1 MKLTK
6 QKRKRGLILT
16 LEGLQKLQSAKLTA
30 EFNENYG
37 NRYTLEDLS
46 ERIGINTAT
55 ISKVLSRED
64 GVDKRTIELF
74 FQAFNLKLDKD
85 CYTNSDQCHHQD
97 WGEATN
103 VSNFYGRTKEIAT
116 LEQLVV
122 QERCKLVAVLG
133 MGGIGKSAL
142 AIKLTEQIK
151 GNFECIIWRSLREAP
166 PIKNIL
172 ASLIQFLSDEQETE
186 ASLPE
191 SIGERISRLI
201 DYLRQHR
208 CLLILDNIESI
219 LQSGSRAGLYR
230 EGYEGYGDLLRRVGE
245 VTHQSC
251 LLLTGREKPKEVA
264 ALEGETLCV
273 RSFLLGGLQA
283 VDGQEILKA
292 KGVFASESESGQL
305 VERYAGNPLALKVV
319 ATTIQDVF
327 CGEIPNF
334 LQQETSVFGD
344 IRELLEQQFTRLS
357 NLEKDALYWL
367 AINRE
372 PVSLSE
378 IREDIVSQIPPQ
390 KLLESLESLVRRSL
404 IEKSAGLFTLQ
415 PVVMEYVTQ
424 RLIDQVCEEI
434 ATENIDLF
442 RCHALMKATAKDY
455 VRDIQIRL
463 IVQPVIDGLLGI
475 FRSKKNLERHLSKIL
490 DNLRERSPLEQSY
503 KAGNVLNLLCHL
515 GTDLSGYNFSDLSIW
530 QVDLRC
536 MKLHDVNFQNANFD
550 RSVFAETFGGVLSV
564 AFSPDGKLL
573 ALGDTNGEIRLYQV
587 SNWQQL
593 LICKGHT
600 NWVLSLAFSPDSSIF
615 ASGSIDH
622 TVKLWDVRTGQ
633 CLKTLCGHEHEI
645 WSVAF
650 SPDANTIASASDD
663 QTIKLWNVRT
673 GQCLKTFLGHRS
685 WVLSVTF
692 SPDGQML
699 MSGSD
704 DHTVRLW
711 DINTGECL
719 KTLQGHLDGIRS
731 IAVRTDGQML
741 ASGSEDHTLK
751 LWDVSTGE
759 CLKTFQGH
767 SNEVYSVAF
776 SPQGDF
782 LASGSFDQTV
792 RLWSVPTGECLKI
805 FHGHSGWVFSVAFS
819 RQSDLLVSG
828 SYDQTVRVWDVS
840 TSECLKN
847 FQGYTN
853 QVLSVAFS
861 PDGQT
866 LASGSHDSL
875 MRLWDVNTGQCLKIF
890 QGHCAAVRSVVFSPD
905 GQTLASCSHDSSIK
919 LWDVNTGQALQTFH
933 GHGAAV
939 WSVAFSSDGQLL
951 ASCSDDQT
959 VRLWDANTGQA
970 LQTFHGHG
978 AAVWSVAFSSDGQL
992 LASCSDDQTV
1002 RLWDANTGQAL
1013 QTFHGHGAAVWSVAF
1028 SPQGTM
1034 LASGALDQTIKLW
1047 DAYTGECKR
1056 TLEGHTSWVLSVAFS
1071 PDGELLASSSYDGT
1085 IKLWYVST
1093 GECCRNLQASTGW
1106 LKSVAFSPDSQRLA
1120 SCSES
1125 NTVKL
1130 WDVSTGQGLRSL
1142 QGHIARVWSV
1152 VFSPDNQILAS
1163 SGDDETIR
1171 LWDTATSECL
1181 KTMKPEQPY
1190 ERMNIMGVTGLTTA
1204 TIATLKVLG
1213 AVTDEKQPIYS
1224 VFQVNEV
1231 HG

>member
-16 LEGLQKLQSAKLTA
+16 LEGLQKLQCAKLTA

-142 AIKLTEQIK
+142 AIKVTEQIK

-283 VDGQEILKA
+283 VDGQEILKV

-327 CGEIPNF
+327 CGDTSNF
-334 LQQETSVFGD
+334 LQQESIVFGD
-344 IRELLEQQFTRLS
+344 IHELLEQQFTRLS
-357 NLEKDALYWL
+357 NLEKDAIYWL

-372 PVSLSE
+372 PISLSK

-475 FRSKKNLERHLSKIL
+475 FRSKKNVEYHLTQIL
-490 DNLRERSPLEQSY
+490 ANLRQTSPLEQSY
-503 KAGNVLNLLCHL
+503 TAGNVLNLLCHM
-515 GTDLSGYNFSDLSIW
+515 GTDLTGYDFSDLSIW

-550 RSVFAETFGGVLSV
+550 RSVFAETFGGVMSV
-564 AFSPDGKLL
+564 AFSHDGKLL
-573 ALGDTNGEIRLYQV
+573 ALGDTNGDIHLRQV
-587 SNWQQL
+587 VDGRQV
-593 LICKGHT
+593 LICKSH
-600 NWVLSLAFSPDSSIF
+600 NSWVISLAFSSDGRIF
-615 ASGSIDH
+615 ASSSGDF
-622 TVKLWDVRTGQ
+622 TVKLWDVETGQ
-633 CLKTLCGHEHEI
+633 CLHTLQEHDSEV

-650 SPDANTIASASDD
+650 SRDGSTLVSGSDD
-663 QTIKLWNVRT
+663 QTIKLWSVPT
-673 GQCLKTFLGHRS
+673 GECLKTLRGHTS
-685 WVLSVTF
+685 WVHSVAF

-699 MSGSD
+699 LSGSD
-704 DHTVRLW
+704 DETVRLW
-711 DINTGECL
+711 DINTDKCL
-719 KTLQGHLDGIRS
+719 KTFQGHRDGIRA
-731 IAVRTDGQML
+731 IAVSPDGQMV
-741 ASGSEDHTLK
+741 ASSSEDQTVK
-751 LWDVSTGE
+751 LWSVRTGE
-759 CLKTFQGH
+759 CLKTFEGH

-776 SPQGDF
+776 NPQGDLLASGSHDQTVKLWDVSTGECKKTFQGHSSWVYSVAFSPQGDL
-782 LASGSFDQTV
+782 LA
-792 RLWSVPTGECLKI
+792 
-805 FHGHSGWVFSVAFS
+805 
-819 RQSDLLVSG
+819 SG
-828 SYDQTVRVWDVS
+828 SYDQTARLWSVH
-840 TSECLKN
+840 TGQCFKT
-847 FQGYTN
+847 FQGYTD
-853 QVLSVAFS
+853 QILSVAFS

-866 LASGSHDSL
+866 LASSSH
-875 MRLWDVNTGQCLKIF
+875 N
-890 QGHCAAVRSVVFSPD
+890 
-905 GQTLASCSHDSSIK
+905 SS
-919 LWDVNTGQALQTFH
+919 
-933 GHGAAV
+933 
-939 WSVAFSSDGQLL
+939 
-951 ASCSDDQT
+951 
-959 VRLWDANTGQA
+959 VRLWNVSTGQVLRT
-970 LQTFHGHG
+970 LQGH
-978 AAVWSVAFSSDGQL
+978 
-992 LASCSDDQTV
+992 
-1002 RLWDANTGQAL
+1002 
-1013 QTFHGHGAAVWSVAF
+1013 HAAVWSVAF
-1028 SPQGTM
+1028 SPDGQM
-1034 LASGALDQTIKLW
+1034 LASGSEDQTVRLW
-1047 DAYTGECKR
+1047 DVTEGKWLKTFQGHRALVWSIAFSPDGQRLASSSEDQTLRLWDVSTSQILK
-1056 TLEGHTSWVLSVAFS
+1056 TLEGHCAAVWSVAFS
-1071 PDGELLASSSYDGT
+1071 PDGRTLASGSHD
-1085 IKLWYVST
+1085 
-1093 GECCRNLQASTGW
+1093 Q
-1106 LKSVAFSPDSQRLA
+1106 
-1120 SCSES
+1120 
-1125 NTVKL
+1125 TVKL
-1130 WDVSTGQGLRSL
+1130 WDVSTGECKKALEGHKAWVWSVAFSLDGKLLASTSPDGTIRFWNVYTNECLNVLQVNTGWLQLAAFSPDSRTLACCNQDLTVQLWDVNTGQCFRTL
-1142 QGHIARVWSV
+1142 QGHTGRIWSIA
-1152 VFSPDNQILAS
+1152 FNPDNRTLAS
-1163 SGDDETIR
+1163 SGEDETIR
-1171 LWDTATSECL
+1171 LWDVTTGNCL
-1181 KTMKPEQPY
+1181 KILKAEKPY
-1190 ERMNIMGVTGLTTA
+1190 ERMNISGVTGLATA

-1213 AVTDEKQPIYS
+1213 AVD
-1224 VFQVNEV
+1224 
-1231 HG
+1231 